1 MQMRMAAFGVGT
13 FVAGMIAGGALL
25 AAPAATGEEAATRST
40 PVTACYDKQTG
51 AIRVLIS
58 GRCKASEARIAL
70 GAPGPAGP
78 AGPQGPPG
86 ATGAQGPAGR
96 DGTSCPRTTTLY
108 APTSSWDW
116 ENVSVPNPGSM
127 FSIRFHAVKPVWGR
141 PGTTVCIR

>member
-1 MQMRMAAFGVGT
+1 MRTGMTVVGIGT
-13 FVAGMIAGGALL
+13 FVAGMVAGGALF
-25 AAPAATGEEAATRST
+25 AAPVATGEEVSVRST
-40 PVTACYDKQTG
+40 PVAACYDKQTG

-58 GRCKASEARIAL
+58 GRCKGSEARINL
-70 GAPGPAGP
+70 GEPGPAGP
-78 AGPQGPPG
+78 PGPQGPAG

-127 FSIRFHAVKPVWGR
+127 FSIRFHAVKSVWGR